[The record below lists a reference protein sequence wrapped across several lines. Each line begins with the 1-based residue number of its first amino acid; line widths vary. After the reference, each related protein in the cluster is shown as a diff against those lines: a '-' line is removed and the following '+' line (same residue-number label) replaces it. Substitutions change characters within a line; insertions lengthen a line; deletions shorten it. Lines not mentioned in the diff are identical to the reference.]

1 VISPGY
7 LVENSLLMGGIA
19 REWGGGSSDIG
30 MVKFR
35 GGQNYGVNY
44 EFLILNYCGN
54 ACAFFFITLNATPTA
69 IFIGGCV
76 CFGIHGG
83 VN

>member
-1 VISPGY
+1 
-7 LVENSLLMGGIA
+7 MGGIA

-44 EFLILNYCGN
+44 EFLIFNFEL
-54 ACAFFFITLNATPTA
+54 L
-69 IFIGGCV
+69 
-76 CFGIHGG
+76 
-83 VN
+83 